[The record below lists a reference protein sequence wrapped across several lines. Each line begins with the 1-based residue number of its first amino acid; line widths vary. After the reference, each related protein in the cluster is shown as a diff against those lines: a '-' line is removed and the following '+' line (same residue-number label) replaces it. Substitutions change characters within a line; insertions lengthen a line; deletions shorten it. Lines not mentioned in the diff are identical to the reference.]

1 MNAAVVGNGACK
13 HQRPSRSPL
22 IGSQGRWAVLK
33 TNLQD
38 SLDWRLGE
46 WGRRGAN
53 CLSQAKARKTS
64 AGRKLQ
70 TSCTG
75 QAVTFP
81 TSTPGGGGHLG
92 LILVVSHPPRSPSGR
107 LEAPLRCAAGPDSGG
122 PHRRGTR
129 SALEMGSLA
138 AAGQSVCMGWGGG
151 EREGQLPGL
160 RLPFYLGYESWDRME
175 RFGTLGERRSEKKK
189 KESGRSA
196 GWSRAGRGGRGEARP
211 GQGINAVSGAAGA
224 RAESCCLASPPGP
237 PPRVSGT

>member
-22 IGSQGRWAVLK
+22 IDSQGRWAVLK

-138 AAGQSVCMGWGGG
+138 AAGQSVCMGWGVGRGRVSFPAYGCPSIWVMRVGTGWRGLGLWGKEGPRRRRKNPEGLRAGAGQGGADG
-151 EREGQLPGL
+151 ER
-160 RLPFYLGYESWDRME
+160 
-175 RFGTLGERRSEKKK
+175 
-189 KESGRSA
+189 
-196 GWSRAGRGGRGEARP
+196 
-211 GQGINAVSGAAGA
+211 
-224 RAESCCLASPPGP
+224 PGP
-237 PPRVSGT
+237 ARV